1 MEYFSLENGYCH
13 ALYMADLDLHSN
25 LCSTSMHF
33 FSCPTNI
40 TAKFRAVL
48 HRAIQTGLREG
59 ADNIQINE
67 ALQLQIGWMHIHDPT
82 RHVPSH
88 ALLLFIRYQTNFQR
102 NRRVQPTTKRVVR
115 PAAKS

>member
-1 MEYFSLENGYCH
+1 MLYCL
-13 ALYMADLDLHSN
+13 ALYHCRGGRHDLSGANVSPRNSAVELRYH
-25 LCSTSMHF
+25 LFT
-33 FSCPTNI
+33 I
-40 TAKFRAVL
+40 TKFRAVL

-59 ADNIQINE
+59 ADDIQING

-88 ALLLFIRYQTNFQR
+88 ALLLFIRYQTNVRR
-102 NRRVQPTTKRVVR
+102 NRRVQPTTKRVVQ